1 MTTTNQMKN
10 QMMPGM
16 AYPATLLALATGP
29 SYPAPL
35 DLFCNYSLLD
45 SRYGGPARCAGQR
58 FPAAA
63 VTAAVIACESARTTV
78 PATRTV
84 GVAWTPRAVARAVTY
99 DGQSR

>member
-1 MTTTNQMKN
+1 MTTTTQMKN

-29 SYPAPL
+29 SYPVPPH
-35 DLFCNYSLLD
+35 LFGNYPLLD
-45 SRYGGPARCAGQR
+45 SRYGGPLRCAGQR

-63 VTAAVIACESARTTV
+63 VTAAVIACESGRTTV

-84 GVAWTPRAVARAVTY
+84 GVA
-99 DGQSR
+99 

>member
-16 AYPATLLALATGP
+16 ANPATLLALATGP
-29 SYPAPL
+29 SYPVPPH
-35 DLFCNYSLLD
+35 LFGNYPLLD
-45 SRYGGPARCAGQR
+45 SLYGGPPRCAGQR

-84 GVAWTPRAVARAVTY
+84 GVA
-99 DGQSR
+99 